1 MRGRTEWT
9 KMMNT
14 RQWCQNLAKVCGG
27 LATEAPE
34 DKEAEF
40 VDDSLLNR

>member
-14 RQWCQNLAKVCGG
+14 RQRCQHLAKVCGG

-34 DKEAEF
+34 DEETEF
-40 VDDSLLNR
+40 VDDSLSDR

>member
-14 RQWCQNLAKVCGG
+14 RQWCQHLAKVCGG

-34 DKEAEF
+34 DEETEF
-40 VDDSLLNR
+40 VDDSLLDR

>member
-14 RQWCQNLAKVCGG
+14 RQWRQHLTKVCGG

-34 DKEAEF
+34 DEETEF
-40 VDDSLLNR
+40 VDDSLLDR